1 MSAHPSVST
10 YNLSIDS
17 PVTTRR
23 DVTAPKTL
31 QTGNV
36 SGTHLLP
43 FGSDLIS
50 LATTDTSPLVQA
62 RLRIDP
68 ESISLTPSSIF
79 TQSPTAMQSS
89 PSPLFTTSTGWQLP
103 PNTPSP
109 PPPYRSP
116 FATHRT
122 TANVDSCSRLKSTR
136 GMRRQSNPFQSL
148 HSSKQGRKWEEKKFG
163 KVTVSLGVG
172 LGVEVEREMQDA
184 EMERVLEM
192 ADDQSKVL
200 LKKRLEEMRIHV
212 EQQVRGKLFVVCSC
226 FTDVTIALAES
237 CQRITQLENALADA
251 HQTIRRLE
259 KEKLV
264 LEDTM
269 KEVEER
275 ITVEYQLAIKAS
287 ERPRPSGLRPL
298 GLLSKAR
305 PASVSF
311 DGKQTISKGQ
321 SMTSM
326 PVPDP
331 SIKRLS
337 VSRHSGIPYRASTL
351 PANLPSTPLPAS
363 PDALSSAADSSLCTP
378 IDSPTQCPTS
388 PSTSSSRPR
397 LYRLSQMFTCLS
409 SNSVNARAYEELE
422 MLADSPKKGNL
433 FEAESEA
440 ADKVMTT
447 TLENEQTKR
456 ESMLQRR
463 TRPRTMYDW
472 SPPIMKEVSPSKQ
485 GDCPITIT
493 YNKLVGRPSLPPTLH
508 HNTVDTP
515 QSTFSAYKPFT
526 SPDTDKYHHGHHC
539 SKRAYED
546 EEDEDDYDHGYH
558 TLPNSLTRPHNHS
571 TRMIRA
577 RKRLSVNGAGHD
589 SEPGDRSL
597 LEGYRA
603 TQRKIHR
610 RTQMVGRVD
619 DINRDRGG
627 GNPFIV
633 SLSSDSTPS
642 PQTSSPQLHSN
653 SDSVSPSSER
663 KLTTRNQQ
671 YHLQTHPQ
679 TRALDNPYQANPR
692 QMACLLGTIAK
703 CSGWMTVVGFAGLTV
718 GGWMKK

>member
-31 QTGNV
+31 QTGN
-36 SGTHLLP
+36 
-43 FGSDLIS
+43 
-50 LATTDTSPLVQA
+50 A

-122 TANVDSCSRLKSTR
+122 AANVDSCSRLESTR

-163 KVTVSLGVG
+163 KLTVSLGVG

-212 EQQVRGKLFVVCSC
+212 EQQVR
-226 FTDVTIALAES
+226 AES

-378 IDSPTQCPTS
+378 IDPPTQCPTS

-546 EEDEDDYDHGYH
+546 EEDEDEIDHGYH

-577 RKRLSVNGAGHD
+577 RKRLSVNGAGHN

-603 TQRKIHR
+603 TRRKIHR

-633 SLSSDSTPS
+633 SLSSASTPS

>member
-17 PVTTRR
+17 PVITRR

-31 QTGNV
+31 QTGN
-36 SGTHLLP
+36 
-43 FGSDLIS
+43 
-50 LATTDTSPLVQA
+50 A

-122 TANVDSCSRLKSTR
+122 AANVDSCSRLESTR

-163 KVTVSLGVG
+163 KLTVSLGVG

-212 EQQVRGKLFVVCSC
+212 EQQVR
-226 FTDVTIALAES
+226 AES

-378 IDSPTQCPTS
+378 IDPPTQCPTS

-546 EEDEDDYDHGYH
+546 EEDEDEIDHGYH

-577 RKRLSVNGAGHD
+577 RKRLSVNGAGHN

-603 TQRKIHR
+603 TRRKIHR

-633 SLSSDSTPS
+633 SLSSASTPS

>member
-31 QTGNV
+31 QTGN
-36 SGTHLLP
+36 
-43 FGSDLIS
+43 
-50 LATTDTSPLVQA
+50 A

-122 TANVDSCSRLKSTR
+122 AANVDSCSRLKSTR

-192 ADDQSKVL
+192 ADDQIKVL

-212 EQQVRGKLFVVCSC
+212 EQQVR
-226 FTDVTIALAES
+226 AES

-718 GGWMKK
+718 GEWMKK

>member
-31 QTGNV
+31 QTGN
-36 SGTHLLP
+36 
-43 FGSDLIS
+43 
-50 LATTDTSPLVQA
+50 A

-122 TANVDSCSRLKSTR
+122 AANVDSCSRLESTR

-148 HSSKQGRKWEEKKFG
+148 HSSKKGRKWEEKKFG
-163 KVTVSLGVG
+163 KVAVSLGVG

-184 EMERVLEM
+184 EIERVLEM
-192 ADDQSKVL
+192 ADDQSKIL

-212 EQQVRGKLFVVCSC
+212 EQQVR
-226 FTDVTIALAES
+226 AES

-433 FEAESEA
+433 FEAESKA

-447 TLENEQTKR
+447 MLENEQTKR

-577 RKRLSVNGAGHD
+577 RKRLSVNGAGHN

>member
-17 PVTTRR
+17 SVTTPR

-31 QTGNV
+31 QTGN
-36 SGTHLLP
+36 
-43 FGSDLIS
+43 
-50 LATTDTSPLVQA
+50 A

-89 PSPLFTTSTGWQLP
+89 PSSLFTTSTGWQLP

-122 TANVDSCSRLKSTR
+122 AANVDSCSRLESTR

-184 EMERVLEM
+184 EVERVLEM

-212 EQQVRGKLFVVCSC
+212 EQQVR
-226 FTDVTIALAES
+226 AES

-305 PASVSF
+305 PASVSS

-472 SPPIMKEVSPSKQ
+472 SPPIVKEVSPSKQ

-515 QSTFSAYKPFT
+515 QSTFSAYKSFT
-526 SPDTDKYHHGHHC
+526 PPNTDKYHHGHHC

-577 RKRLSVNGAGHD
+577 RKRLSVNGAGHN

-642 PQTSSPQLHSN
+642 LQTSSPQLHSN
-653 SDSVSPSSER
+653 PDSVSPSPER

>member
-31 QTGNV
+31 QTGN
-36 SGTHLLP
+36 
-43 FGSDLIS
+43 
-50 LATTDTSPLVQA
+50 A

-116 FATHRT
+116 FATHRAA
-122 TANVDSCSRLKSTR
+122 ANVDSCSRLKSTR

-212 EQQVRGKLFVVCSC
+212 EQQVR
-226 FTDVTIALAES
+226 AES

-633 SLSSDSTPS
+633 SLSSDSTPY

>member
-31 QTGNV
+31 QTGN
-36 SGTHLLP
+36 
-43 FGSDLIS
+43 
-50 LATTDTSPLVQA
+50 A

-122 TANVDSCSRLKSTR
+122 AANVDSCSRLESTR

-148 HSSKQGRKWEEKKFG
+148 HSSKQGRKWEAKKFG
-163 KVTVSLGVG
+163 KLTVSLGVG

-212 EQQVRGKLFVVCSC
+212 EQQVR
-226 FTDVTIALAES
+226 AES

-275 ITVEYQLAIKAS
+275 IAVEYQLAIKAS

-577 RKRLSVNGAGHD
+577 RKRLSVNGAGHN

-603 TQRKIHR
+603 TRRKIHR

>member
-31 QTGNV
+31 QTGN
-36 SGTHLLP
+36 
-43 FGSDLIS
+43 
-50 LATTDTSPLVQA
+50 A

-122 TANVDSCSRLKSTR
+122 AANVDSCSRLESTR

-148 HSSKQGRKWEEKKFG
+148 HSSKKGRKWEEKKFG
-163 KVTVSLGVG
+163 KVAVSLGVG

-192 ADDQSKVL
+192 ADDQSKIL

-212 EQQVRGKLFVVCSC
+212 EQQVR
-226 FTDVTIALAES
+226 AES

-433 FEAESEA
+433 FEAESKA

-577 RKRLSVNGAGHD
+577 RKRLSVNGAGHN

>member
-31 QTGNV
+31 QTGN
-36 SGTHLLP
+36 
-43 FGSDLIS
+43 
-50 LATTDTSPLVQA
+50 A

-122 TANVDSCSRLKSTR
+122 AANVDSCSRLKSTR

-212 EQQVRGKLFVVCSC
+212 EQQVR
-226 FTDVTIALAES
+226 AES

-472 SPPIMKEVSPSKQ
+472 SPPIMKEVSTSKQ

-577 RKRLSVNGAGHD
+577 RKRLSVNGAGHN

>member
-31 QTGNV
+31 QTGN
-36 SGTHLLP
+36 
-43 FGSDLIS
+43 
-50 LATTDTSPLVQA
+50 A

-122 TANVDSCSRLKSTR
+122 AANVDSCSRLKSTR

-212 EQQVRGKLFVVCSC
+212 EQQVR
-226 FTDVTIALAES
+226 AES

>member
-31 QTGNV
+31 QTGN
-36 SGTHLLP
+36 
-43 FGSDLIS
+43 
-50 LATTDTSPLVQA
+50 A

-122 TANVDSCSRLKSTR
+122 AANVDSCSRLESTR

-212 EQQVRGKLFVVCSC
+212 EQQVR
-226 FTDVTIALAES
+226 AES

-388 PSTSSSRPR
+388 PSTSSSQPR

-447 TLENEQTKR
+447 TLENEQTRR

-577 RKRLSVNGAGHD
+577 RKRLSVNGAGHN

-627 GNPFIV
+627 ENPFIV

>member
-31 QTGNV
+31 QTGN
-36 SGTHLLP
+36 
-43 FGSDLIS
+43 
-50 LATTDTSPLVQA
+50 A

-122 TANVDSCSRLKSTR
+122 AANVDSCSRLKSTR

-212 EQQVRGKLFVVCSC
+212 EQQVR
-226 FTDVTIALAES
+226 AES

-351 PANLPSTPLPAS
+351 PANLPSTTLPAS

>member
-31 QTGNV
+31 QTGN
-36 SGTHLLP
+36 
-43 FGSDLIS
+43 
-50 LATTDTSPLVQA
+50 A

-122 TANVDSCSRLKSTR
+122 AANVDSCSRLESTR

-212 EQQVRGKLFVVCSC
+212 EQQVR
-226 FTDVTIALAES
+226 AES

-388 PSTSSSRPR
+388 PSTSSSQPR

-447 TLENEQTKR
+447 TLENEQTRR

-577 RKRLSVNGAGHD
+577 RKRLSVNGAGHN

>member
-1 MSAHPSVST
+1 MNSIEST

-31 QTGNV
+31 QTGN
-36 SGTHLLP
+36 
-43 FGSDLIS
+43 
-50 LATTDTSPLVQA
+50 A

-122 TANVDSCSRLKSTR
+122 AANVDSCSRLKSTR

-212 EQQVRGKLFVVCSC
+212 EQQVR
-226 FTDVTIALAES
+226 AES